1 MKIHILFEFQEVSG
15 GGNQFLRALKSF
27 FIKKGCYIEKPKEAD
42 VVLFNS
48 HQCMK
53 NVLDLKQEFPRK
65 FFVHRIDGPMRLY
78 NDMNDKR
85 DFFVNLLNKSIADA
99 TIFQSEWSKK
109 QNYKL
114 GLKKNEI
121 ETVIFNAPDPGVFC
135 INDNKKEIDNRIVKL
150 IATSWSNNW
159 NKGFKEYKWLDEN
172 LDFDKYEMTFVGNL
186 PTGLGFRNIKHIKPL
201 KSKELA
207 KVLKENDIF
216 ITASKKDPCS
226 NSLIE
231 ALHCG
236 LPAVGLNDGGHP
248 EIIKSGGG
256 IFNKIEEVPA
266 ILGRITQEYPK
277 YQEKISLPTM
287 EGVGTQYLSFIESA
301 IKNKGGVS
309 RKKST
314 ILKRIF
320 IYLRIFIIKIK
331 F

>member
-15 GGNQFLRALKSF
+15 GGNQFLKALKGF
-27 FIKKGCYIEKPKEAD
+27 FIKKGCYTEKPKEAD
-42 VVLFNS
+42 VILFNS

-78 NDMNDKR
+78 NDVNDKR

-121 ETVIFNAPDPGVFC
+121 ETVIFNAPDSGVFC
-135 INDNKKEIDNRIVKL
+135 ANDNKKEIDNRRVKL

-159 NKGFKEYKWLDEN
+159 NKGFEEYKWLDKN

-186 PTGLGFRNIKHIKPL
+186 PAGLGFGNIKHIKPL

-207 KVLKENDIF
+207 KILKENDIF

-236 LPAVGLNDGGHP
+236 LPAIGLNDGGHP
-248 EIIKSGGG
+248 EIIKNGGG
-256 IFNKIEEVPA
+256 TFNEIEEIPA
-266 ILGRITQEYPK
+266 ILERITQKYSE
-277 YQEKISLPTM
+277 YQEKISLPKI
-287 EGVGTQYLSFIESA
+287 EDVGTKYLFF
-301 IKNKGGVS
+301 IKNILNDNDDIFS
-309 RKKST
+309 KKLTLSNV
-314 ILKRIF
+314 LKIRFQIF
-320 IYLRIFIIKIK
+320 IKKIFT
-331 F
+331 